1 MVVAVVVVEVV
12 WVRLRISFSFSS
24 GLSISIGRSLSI
36 MKMPG
41 VAAIVGVAVVV
52 VVSVGETITSV
63 ASVAMAIRDMSMI
76 VEAAVAIAKAIEP
89 VLGRCSLSISLRL
102 SYSFRLCLG
111 LTGGKTDGNEAK
123 SGDCLGRRI
132 FAVNL
137 RKEQLTYQR
146 PDHCVFRDWI
156 RTETQVA
163 PLPLLY
169 PVGQQQVE
177 AKLTWTRTSLDQ
189 ERNPASCFVSLTS
202 NGPNY
207 LLRKTLLSV
216 TERNKKN

>member
-1 MVVAVVVVEVV
+1 MAVVVVEVV

-24 GLSISIGRSLSI
+24 GLSISIGRPLSI
-36 MKMPG
+36 VIMPG

-52 VVSVGETITSV
+52 VVSVGETVASI
-63 ASVAMAIRDMSMI
+63 ASVAMAIRNMSMI

-89 VLGRCSLSISLRL
+89 VLGCCCL

-111 LTGGKTDGNEAK
+111 LTGGKTDGNKAK

-132 FAVNL
+132 FAVNS

-156 RTETQVA
+156 QTETQVDPCPFYTRSVSRRWRRSLPGLGLPSTKRRTP
-163 PLPLLY
+163 PL
-169 PVGQQQVE
+169 V
-177 AKLTWTRTSLDQ
+177 
-189 ERNPASCFVSLTS
+189 SCH
-202 NGPNY
+202 
-207 LLRKTLLSV
+207 
-216 TERNKKN
+216 